1 MSMEAQHMA
10 DDIASLLPPEA
21 EVREPLH
28 IFLIA
33 GEASGD
39 LLGANLM
46 RGLKSV
52 RPDIHFHGVGGKHMQ
67 AEGLAS
73 LFPMEELSV
82 MGLAEVLPRLFHIMG
97 RIRQTVK
104 AVLNVKPHVVVTIDS
119 PDFCFRVAKK
129 IKAKNKSIPCVHYV
143 APSVW
148 AWRPKRAEKVSK
160 FLDHILTLLPF
171 EPPYFEQHGLGA
183 TFVGHPIVEQI
194 SNRGDGG
201 RFREKYGLKPN
212 QPVFCLLP
220 GSRMSELSRLLD
232 KFSETADIVLR
243 RRHQAVI
250 VIPTLP
256 HLKPYIENFFVGK
269 GINPIVVTDDRDKY
283 DSFAAGT
290 AALAASG
297 TVTLELA
304 VADTPHII
312 AYKLNPVSAWVARHL
327 IKTPYVNLINILL
340 RRPVVPELLLD
351 ECEPEPMS
359 KALLKLMDDKDA
371 RAQQL
376 MDFRQALIKIG
387 LGDPQTPGEKAA
399 EAVLAVIAR
408 QKQQSA

>member
-1 MSMEAQHMA
+1 MTDILGMIETEA
-10 DDIASLLPPEA
+10 DKNTL
-21 EVREPLH
+21 REPLRV
-28 IFLIA
+28 FVIA

-46 RGLKSV
+46 RAIKAQK
-52 RPDIHFHGVGGKHMQ
+52 PDATFTGIGGKNMQ
-67 AEGLAS
+67 AEGLES

-82 MGLAEVLPRLFHIMG
+82 MGLAEVLPRLFKIMS
-97 RIRQTVK
+97 RIRLARKTILK
-104 AVLNVKPHVVVTIDS
+104 TKPHVVVTIDS
-119 PDFCFRVAKK
+119 PDFCFRVVKQV
-129 IKAKNKSIPCVHYV
+129 KARTKSIPCVHYV

-171 EPPYFEQHGLGA
+171 EPPYFTRHGLPA
-183 TFVGHPIVEQI
+183 TFVGHPIVEKLD
-194 SNRGDGG
+194 NRGDGT
-201 RFREKYGLKPN
+201 RFREKYGLKAN
-212 QPVFCLLP
+212 QPVFCMLP

-243 RRHQAVI
+243 SRHQAVI

-256 HLKPYIENFFVGK
+256 HLKPHIEKFFVGK
-269 GINPIVVTDDRDKY
+269 GINPVVVTDDTDKY

-304 VADTPHII
+304 MADTPHII
-312 AYKLNPVSAWVARHL
+312 AYKLNPISAWAAKHL

-340 RRPVVPELLLD
+340 RRPVVPELLLED
-351 ECEPEPMS
+351 CEPQPMS
-359 KALLKLMDDKDA
+359 RALLRLLDDREA
-371 RAQQL
+371 RSQQL
-376 MDFRQALIKIG
+376 MDFREALIKIG

-399 EAVLAVIAR
+399 ATVIGVIERHAR
-408 QKQQSA
+408 LTAGA